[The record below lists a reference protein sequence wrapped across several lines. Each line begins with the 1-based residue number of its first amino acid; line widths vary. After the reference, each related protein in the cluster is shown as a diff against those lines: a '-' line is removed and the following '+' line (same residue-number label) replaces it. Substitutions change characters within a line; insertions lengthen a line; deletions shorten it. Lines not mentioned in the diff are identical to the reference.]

1 MIRILTTMV
10 KGFLL
15 SLMVLGVFAVAANA
29 QSGDTR
35 EIAFKID
42 KRKIKFTTSAF
53 KVPAG
58 KLVIGGEIRDV
69 DVSGGGGG
77 CFTLTVNTYKLAPN
91 GERILVRS
99 RSRQICKTE
108 RLPEIVI
115 DRVPQGKY
123 LVELV
128 IDRPLIGEETL
139 EGKLTVAVESEK
151 INLR

>member
-1 MIRILTTMV
+1 MIRILSMMV
-10 KGFLL
+10 KSFLM

-29 QSGDTR
+29 QSGNTR
-35 EIAFKID
+35 EIAFKLD
-42 KRKIKFTTSAF
+42 KRKIKFTTETF
-53 KVPAG
+53 KVPTG
-58 KLVIGGEIRDV
+58 KLVVGGEIRGI
-69 DVSGGGGG
+69 DVSGGKGG
-77 CFTLTVNTYKLAPN
+77 CFTVTVNTYKLAPN
-91 GERILVRS
+91 GEKILVRS

-151 INLR
+151 INVR